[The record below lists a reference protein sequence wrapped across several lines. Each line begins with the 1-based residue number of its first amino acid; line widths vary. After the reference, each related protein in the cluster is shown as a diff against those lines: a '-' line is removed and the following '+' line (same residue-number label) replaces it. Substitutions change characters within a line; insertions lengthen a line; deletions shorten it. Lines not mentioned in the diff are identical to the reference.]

1 MIKINLLPV
10 KSVQKQIQVRNNLL
24 VAAVMLL
31 LVGGA
36 CYVLYSS
43 LMADIASV
51 EQEIKDNRSE
61 IRSLKK
67 KIGEVNRYKQL
78 QEELQNKLK
87 IMDDL
92 RASKSGP
99 VHLMDELI
107 KALPEKLWITSFT
120 EKNGSVQISGVGL
133 TENDVAT
140 FMTNLERSAYYS
152 GVELKVTKQKVQD
165 GLRLQN
171 FDISCRAQNPA
182 TSDSDKQGANHESA
196 S

>member
-24 VAAVMLL
+24 VAVMILL
-31 LVGGA
+31 LVGGV
-36 CYVLYSS
+36 CYVFYSS
-43 LMADIASV
+43 LMSDIASV
-51 EQEIKDNRSE
+51 EQDIKDNRSE

-87 IMDDL
+87 IMDEL

-107 KALPEKLWITSFT
+107 EALPQKLWITSFN
-120 EKNGSVQISGVGL
+120 EKGGSIQISGVGL
-133 TENDVAT
+133 TENDVAA

-152 GVELKVTKQKVQD
+152 SVELRVTKQKVQD

-182 TSDSDKQGANHESA
+182 SPDAGK
-196 S
+196 

>member
-31 LVGGA
+31 LVGGV
-36 CYVLYSS
+36 CYVFYSS
-43 LMADIASV
+43 LMSDIATV
-51 EQEIKDNRSE
+51 EQEIKDNRRE
-61 IRSLKK
+61 ISSLKK
-67 KIGEVNRYKQL
+67 KIGEVNRFKKL

-87 IMDDL
+87 IMDEL

-107 KALPEKLWITSFT
+107 KALPEKLWVTSFT
-120 EKNGSVQISGVGL
+120 EKGGSVQISGVGL

-140 FMTNLERSAYYS
+140 FMTNLEQSKYYS

-171 FDISCRAQNPA
+171 FDISCRAQNPV
-182 TSDSDKQGANHESA
+182 TSDADKQGGKP
-196 S
+196 

>member
-182 TSDSDKQGANHESA
+182 TSDSDKQGGKP
-196 S
+196 

>member
-24 VAAVMLL
+24 VATVMLL
-31 LVGGA
+31 LVGGV
-36 CYVLYSS
+36 CYVFYSS
-43 LMADIASV
+43 LMADIAAV
-51 EQEIKDNRSE
+51 DQEIKNNRRE
-61 IRSLKK
+61 ISSLKK
-67 KIGEVNRYKQL
+67 KIGEVNRYKKL
-78 QEELQNKLK
+78 QEELENKLK
-87 IMDDL
+87 IMEEL

-107 KALPEKLWITSFT
+107 KALPEKLWVTSFT
-120 EKNGSVQISGVGL
+120 EKGGSIQISGVGL

-182 TSDSDKQGANHESA
+182 SPDTDK
-196 S
+196 